1 MNILLD
7 LVPIEQEI
15 PSVSADSVITGI
27 IVAAAVAL
35 LAVAFILGKIKKD

>member
-15 PSVSADSVITGI
+15 PRVSEDSVITGI
-27 IVAAAVAL
+27 IVAAAVGL
-35 LAVAFILGKIKKD
+35 LALAFILGKIKKD

>member
-7 LVPIEQEI
+7 LVPIEPGV

-27 IVAAAVAL
+27 IVAAAAAL
-35 LAVAFILGKIKKD
+35 LVLAFILGKIKKD